1 MPSWSMKGL
10 RVYLDPKRLDS
21 HGGGLI
27 FYSQRAGGPCYR
39 WRYEELRGKWLGS
52 RMHAGDLILTELISA
67 PWKEI
72 PAALRTTLDQHYVE

>member
-1 MPSWSMKGL
+1 MKGL
-10 RVYLDPKRLDS
+10 RIYLDPRKSDP
-21 HGGGLI
+21 HTGGLI

-39 WRYEELRGKWLGS
+39 WRYEELRGKWLCS
-52 RMHAGDLILTELISA
+52 RMHAGDLSLTELISA